1 MSRFLSITLLSSL
14 LLPFSDAT
22 VLKQPPLSINGT
34 CNILALSGGGSFGM
48 VEVGILSSLYQRNA
62 IPNDFDVISG
72 ISAGGL
78 NAGFLS
84 YYNDTET
91 GVNDL
96 YDVYANMQNDGV
108 YKLDL
113 LGILN
118 NWSIYSTKPLHD
130 TLTNVIDSKT
140 PNTIH
145 TPFTIIGTSNVEKE
159 HLDIYHFNEL
169 TNEDKVSLLLSTS
182 AIPVVFPPQ
191 HFRGQLY
198 IDGGVIS
205 NEIIYQSLQY
215 ANCDFYNVLFISAS
229 EHKEQNVEV
238 DGLFSYLSSVVKL
251 LYNTFNYQ
259 ISEITHNNCTNPIGK
274 LTTCFPNSTEL
285 DNYSILDF
293 NNGKTLF
300 QLAKENNYCNEYPLC

>member
-1 MSRFLSITLLSSL
+1 MFSIFSTISIFLA
-14 LLPFSDAT
+14 FADAT
-22 VLKQPPLSINGT
+22 YSQPPIVNLNGT

-48 VEVGILSSLYQRNA
+48 VEVGILSSLYENNA
-62 IPNDFDVISG
+62 IPSDFDVISG

-84 YYNDTET
+84 YFNDTEQ
-91 GVNDL
+91 GISEL
-96 YDVYANMQNDGV
+96 YNVYANMQNDDV

-113 LGILN
+113 LGILE

-130 TLTNVIDSKT
+130 TLSGVIDNKT
-140 PNTIH
+140 PDTIH
-145 TPFTIIGTSNVEKE
+145 TPFTIVGTSNVEKE

-169 TNEDKVSLLLSTS
+169 NNVDKVSLLLSTS

-198 IDGGVIS
+198 VDGGVIS

-215 ANCDFYNVLFISAS
+215 VSCDFYNVLFISAS
-229 EHKEQNVEV
+229 EHKEQNVKV

-251 LYNTFNYQ
+251 LYHTFNYQ
-259 ISEITHNNCTNPIGK
+259 ISEITHNTCANPIGK

-285 DNYSILDF
+285 DTYSILDF